1 MLGYPLALRA
11 AVAALRNPHTL
22 TTRTVTVTCIVDGPD
37 TDPHD
42 MHRLSHTLRDAI
54 TDAYQADPTV
64 HVLPSDDPVFTGQ
77 GVTLT
82 FHIVVHAHRPPW
94 VRYNDEL
101 AAMTKAAAIN
111 STVTGS
117 GGLHVTNIT
126 VTTEVTP

>member
-22 TTRTVTVTCIVDGPD
+22 TTRTVTVTCIVDDPD
-37 TDPHD
+37 TDPPA

-64 HVLPSDDPVFTGQ
+64 HLLPSPDPVLAGH

-82 FHIVVHAHRPPW
+82 FRVVAHAHRPPW
-94 VRYNDEL
+94 IRYDEQL
-101 AAMTKAAAIN
+101 TELTKAAAAS

-126 VTTEVTP
+126 VTTEVAP